1 MRKLIYAINATL
13 DGRCEHTQ
21 VIADAEVHDY
31 YTHLVRESD
40 AFVYGRKTY
49 ELMVPYWP
57 DVAKAPAGQSRAEIE
72 FAEAFC
78 AVREVVV
85 FSRSLDKVEGKNTR
99 IAGGDLRDEI
109 LKLKQAPSKPIL
121 AGGVDIPAQLM
132 ELGLIDE
139 YRIVVNP
146 VVAGQ
151 GRRLFD
157 GVSLQERLRLRL
169 LDTRTFQHSG
179 CVALRYQPV

>member
-1 MRKLIYAINATL
+1 L
-13 DGRCEHTQ
+13 DGCCEHTQ
-21 VIADAEVHDY
+21 VAVDNEVLDY
-31 YTHLVRESD
+31 YTHLVRETD

-57 DVAKAPAGQSRAEIE
+57 DIAKDHTGQSKADIE

-78 AVREVVV
+78 AVSQVVV
-85 FSRSLDKVEGKNTR
+85 FSKFLDRVEAKNTR
-99 IAGGDLRDEI
+99 IAGGNLRDEI
-109 LKLKQAPSKPIL
+109 VKLKQESGKPIL
-121 AGGVDIPAQLM
+121 VGGVDIPSQLT

-139 YRIVVNP
+139 YRIVVSP

-157 GVSLQERLRLRL
+157 NVGLQERLRLKL
-169 LDTRTFQHSG
+169 IDSRTFQQSG
-179 CVALRYQPV
+179 CIALRYQTA